1 MGESSGIT
9 GGGDDG
15 LCLVE
20 QDEQE
25 RAEGLALETILV
37 QRASA
42 SLVAAGEKLL
52 LCKRYYPVAE
62 IIDLLE
68 LIGDYAAAQKLRT
81 AIVQAEDVVPQ

>member
-1 MGESSGIT
+1 MGESSGTI
-9 GGGDDG
+9 GGENDG

-52 LCKRYYPVAE
+52 LCKRYYPVTE

-68 LIGDYAAAQKLRT
+68 IIGDNAAAQKLRE
-81 AIVQAEDVVPQ
+81 AMV